1 MEELT
6 EISEREDDLLENET
20 TGETVEETKIG
31 LCMKKLQDMV
41 ERPQSG
47 LPGKVFA
54 CLSVLFVTITAVNL
68 SISTMPDLR
77 EEEEKVSYLSGCQV
91 GCAGKSR
98 ASTRSEV
105 IDFNGD
111 FAAVFRRGKILWR
124 IFESYM
130 TLQLTVRELII
141 SSFMS
146 KENSLSALLYITLL
160 DFVFAT

>member
-6 EISEREDDLLENET
+6 EINEREDDLLENET

-77 EEEEKVSYLSGCQV
+77 EEEEKVS
-91 GCAGKSR
+91 
-98 ASTRSEV
+98 
-105 IDFNGD
+105 
-111 FAAVFRRGKILWR
+111 
-124 IFESYM
+124 
-130 TLQLTVRELII
+130 
-141 SSFMS
+141 
-146 KENSLSALLYITLL
+146 
-160 DFVFAT
+160 